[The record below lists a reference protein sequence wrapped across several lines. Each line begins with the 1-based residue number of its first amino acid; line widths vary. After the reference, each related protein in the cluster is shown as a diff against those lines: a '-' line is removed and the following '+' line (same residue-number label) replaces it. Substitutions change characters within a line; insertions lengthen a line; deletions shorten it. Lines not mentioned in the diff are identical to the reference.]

1 MKGQGRFSPEQLPAC
16 CDVRV
21 RQVALLAVWT
31 ACPDQK
37 APAEA
42 EVRLQQLLK
51 VSAAPLH

>member
-16 CDVRV
+16 CDVRA